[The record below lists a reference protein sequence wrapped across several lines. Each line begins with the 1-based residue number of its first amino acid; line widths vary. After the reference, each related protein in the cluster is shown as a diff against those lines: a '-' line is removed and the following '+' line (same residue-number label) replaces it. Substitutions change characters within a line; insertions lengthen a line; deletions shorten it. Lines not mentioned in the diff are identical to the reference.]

1 MGSGRSSSTLRSETR
16 NVKRR
21 RGGRQSSEVE
31 GATEA
36 LREKPSPAVN
46 ARAAFAEDEPAEATS
61 MQERSS
67 PAAASSARRSSRMAA
82 ATGPGVASG
91 AAVARPKRKVTR
103 AMAELVK
110 QQKAPPRKRP
120 KRGGKASGAAAVSQ
134 AAAINERSIDKV
146 LSLKSNTRRLASQE
160 RAAAITVVFSSVLTV
175 EQSKFQTIVQDL
187 GGRVS
192 ETSAEATHLVMNA
205 TSGLT
210 RTEKLLVALSRGCTI
225 VTTKWLDACRRA
237 KEWVS
242 PDGFLMSDAKA
253 ERDVSAQYRRYSACW

>member
-1 MGSGRSSSTLRSETR
+1 
-16 NVKRR
+16 
-21 RGGRQSSEVE
+21 
-31 GATEA
+31 
-36 LREKPSPAVN
+36 
-46 ARAAFAEDEPAEATS
+46 
-61 MQERSS
+61 
-67 PAAASSARRSSRMAA
+67 
-82 ATGPGVASG
+82 
-91 AAVARPKRKVTR
+91 
-103 AMAELVK
+103 
-110 QQKAPPRKRP
+110 
-120 KRGGKASGAAAVSQ
+120 
-134 AAAINERSIDKV
+134 
-146 LSLKSNTRRLASQE
+146 
-160 RAAAITVVFSSVLTV
+160 V